1 MPTHPP
7 LEVTRVGTP
16 NLSDEALE
24 ALVEL
29 ALSRPRK
36 PIGNDRDAGDSVSC
50 SDDPADT
57 SVRKSLD

>member
-1 MPTHPP
+1 MRDYPP

-16 NLSDEALE
+16 HLSDRALE

-36 PIGNDRDAGDSVSC
+36 PVGNDRDAGDSVSC
-50 SDDPADT
+50 SDDDAD
-57 SVRKSLD
+57 K